1 MFLNIEIFINRE
13 KKIIETKYFVK
24 PTNQRLFLN
33 YRSNHPE
40 HVFKSVVYSMALLG
54 KLVNSRE
61 EWNIS
66 YLREL
71 REKFL
76 QQEYPLSLVNEQFS
90 RALSVN
96 RADLLFRTPDQ
107 KKCDSL

>member
-1 MFLNIEIFINRE
+1 
-13 KKIIETKYFVK
+13 
-24 PTNQRLFLN
+24 
-33 YRSNHPE
+33 
-40 HVFKSVVYSMALLG
+40 MALLG

-61 EWNIS
+61 EWNFS

-107 KKCDSL
+107 KKSKKVIAPLVITFNPGNPRFKSWIREEIEILHEDV